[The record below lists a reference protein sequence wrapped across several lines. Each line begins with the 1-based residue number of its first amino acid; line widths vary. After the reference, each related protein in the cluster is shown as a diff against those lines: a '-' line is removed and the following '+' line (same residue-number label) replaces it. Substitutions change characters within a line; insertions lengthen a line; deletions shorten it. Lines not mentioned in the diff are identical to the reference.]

1 MTSNKEVQ
9 RPAPAKRLNWRATAA
24 WVLLASIVLWLF
36 IVGFPAWY
44 AQVARVCGTADCIFS
59 QLPEASARAL
69 ADLGVPLWV
78 YAGYMGALLLLDALA
93 FLIASAVIFLQRA
106 QSRMAAFVSFMLVL
120 APLTVFF
127 TVPEEVAAAHPFW
140 HVPVRLLHA
149 AGIWSLIV
157 FSQTFP
163 DGRFVPHWSR
173 LLAWVAVPVLGI
185 IFLSNALSDLAAP
198 TTFSER
204 LLAVTLFA
212 GIGSSIAFQ
221 VYRYRHEANAV
232 ERQQMK
238 WVAAGFALFIAV
250 GVTLVLAF
258 ILFPQVRTPGLLN
271 GFYFLLGGTIIN
283 LVLIL
288 FVLSFAITILRY
300 RLWDIDFIIRR
311 TLVYTILTATLGLIY
326 LASVILLQG
335 LLRHLFGQE
344 SPVAIVLSTLLIAAI
359 FTPLRRRLQDVI
371 DRRFYRR
378 KYDAVKTLA
387 TFGATARDEVNLEI
401 LVSALMQ
408 VVEDTMQPAH
418 LSLWLAPS
426 SDKVSNR
433 MRLLRK
439 RRH

>member
-1 MTSNKEVQ
+1 
-9 RPAPAKRLNWRATAA
+9 
-24 WVLLASIVLWLF
+24 
-36 IVGFPAWY
+36 
-44 AQVARVCGTADCIFS
+44 
-59 QLPEASARAL
+59 
-69 ADLGVPLWV
+69 
-78 YAGYMGALLLLDALA
+78 
-93 FLIASAVIFLQRA
+93 
-106 QSRMAAFVSFMLVL
+106 
-120 APLTVFF
+120 
-127 TVPEEVAAAHPFW
+127 
-140 HVPVRLLHA
+140 
-149 AGIWSLIV
+149 
-157 FSQTFP
+157 
-163 DGRFVPHWSR
+163 
-173 LLAWVAVPVLGI
+173 
-185 IFLSNALSDLAAP
+185 
-198 TTFSER
+198 
-204 LLAVTLFA
+204 
-212 GIGSSIAFQ
+212 
-221 VYRYRHEANAV
+221 
-232 ERQQMK
+232 
-238 WVAAGFALFIAV
+238 V